1 MPQTS
6 HQRNEHSETPV
17 PLIYV
22 ALVAVLALFLRNIYV
37 VLGAVAL
44 YYAALYNAV
53 RPQAPPAPHAAPP
66 GRPLGGGPRR

>member
-1 MPQTS
+1 MLQNS
-6 HQRNEHSETPV
+6 HQDHDNAETPV

-22 ALVAVLALFLRNIYV
+22 ALVAALAFFLRNIYV
-37 VLGAVAL
+37 VLGTVAL

-53 RPQAPPAPHAAPP
+53 RPQDPHATQVAPP